1 MMPLLSSMLLV
12 SGSLICLIAAVGVL
26 RLPDFFMRMHAAT
39 KAGVAGCGL
48 ILLGVAFSEPSPAMW
63 FKVLIALGF
72 LLLTTPIAGHLLGRA
87 GYVSGVP
94 MWRNTAADEL
104 QGVLPR
110 GDFDRISQTGRPFP
124 MNRKV
129 DRVVLGVAAG
139 DGFEEALQTSLQLA
153 KTYQVPVTALAI
165 VDTKQL
171 HQIGPVPV
179 GGNFYARQLRNDLT
193 AQARRKVANAIAQFE
208 RAAAQAG
215 LRFAVKLEE
224 GDPRPLLASE
234 VQCDAVLV
242 MPRGAW
248 FDQGLASSRSDPSL
262 MIGRYRLG
270 GSPVASDN
278 GALILYG
285 Q

>member
-1 MMPLLSSMLLV
+1 MMTLLSSILLV
-12 SGSLICLIAAVGVL
+12 SGALLCLVAAVGVL

-48 ILLGVAFSEPSPAMW
+48 ILLGVAFDEPSLTMW

-72 LLLTTPIAGHLLGRA
+72 LLMTTPIAGHLLGRA

-94 MWRNTAADEL
+94 LWRNTTADEL
-104 QGVLPR
+104 EGVLPR
-110 GDFDRISQTGRPFP
+110 GDFDKIRQPGRPCL

-129 DRVVLGVAAG
+129 NRVILGIAAG
-139 DGFEEALQTSLQLA
+139 DGFEEALETSLQLA
-153 KTYQVPVTALAI
+153 KAYQLPVTALAI

-193 AQARRKVANAIAQFE
+193 AKARRKVADAIAHFE

-224 GDPRPLLASE
+224 GDPRHLLRSE
-234 VQCDAVLV
+234 FKGDAVLIL
-242 MPRGAW
+242 PRGAW
-248 FDQGLASSRSDPSL
+248 FDQGLATSRSDPL
-262 MIGRYRLG
+262 VMIRRYQLGR
-270 GSPVASDN
+270 SPVASDN